1 MSPDFLGKGIAW
13 PMRLNERKGIAVSR
27 SEDKIK
33 ESIRII
39 LGTERGTRLMRPT
52 FGSLLHTLV
61 FAPNNIGTA
70 NLARHYVE
78 DALTTWEPRIVL
90 DQVTVENKHQ
100 INGCRSTIVYRS
112 TSVITSRRRVT
123 RRIWSIPSI
132 WTANRTG
139 NYGPR
144 QNRPTQPR

>member
-1 MSPDFLGKGIAW
+1 MTTDFLGKGIAW

-33 ESIRII
+33 ESIQII

-78 DALTTWEPRIVL
+78 EALTTWEPRIVL
-90 DQVTVENKHQ
+90 DQVTVENDHQ
-100 INGCRSTIVYRS
+100 NNYLLVTIRYHIKATRDPQNLVYPFYLDS
-112 TSVITSRRRVT
+112 K
-123 RRIWSIPSI
+123 
-132 WTANRTG
+132 
-139 NYGPR
+139 
-144 QNRPTQPR
+144 